1 MKAKEN
7 TMHNVITIDK
17 ETRKEIK
24 LVYIYD
30 AAKILDVSKQRISQL
45 VKDGILDIYN
55 VYGLPFFKITDI
67 ENYAKTRKV
76 GRPAKK

>member
-1 MKAKEN
+1 
-7 TMHNVITIDK
+7 MHNIITVDQ
-17 ETRKEIK
+17 ETRQEIK

-55 VYGLPFFKITDI
+55 VYGLPFFKLTDI

>member
-1 MKAKEN
+1 
-7 TMHNVITIDK
+7 MHNIITIDK
-17 ETRKEIK
+17 ETNEEIQ

-30 AAKILDVSKQRISQL
+30 ATSILDVSKQRVSQL
-45 VKDGILDIYN
+45 AKDGILEIYN
-55 VYGLPFFKITDI
+55 VYGLPFFKKSDI

>member
-1 MKAKEN
+1 MKN
-7 TMHNVITIDK
+7 IITVDAQTN
-17 ETRKEIK
+17 EEIQ

-30 AAKILDVSKQRISQL
+30 ATSILDVSKQRISQL
-45 VKDGILDIYN
+45 AKDGILEIYN
-55 VYGLPFFKITDI
+55 VYGLPFFKKSDI

>member
-1 MKAKEN
+1 
-7 TMHNVITIDK
+7 MHNIITVDK
-17 ETRKEIK
+17 ETRQEFK
-24 LVYIYD
+24 LVYIFD

-55 VYGLPFFKITDI
+55 VYGLPFFKLTDI

>member
-1 MKAKEN
+1 MKNIITVDSETKEE
-7 TMHNVITIDK
+7 MQ
-17 ETRKEIK
+17 

-30 AAKILDVSKQRISQL
+30 ATSILNVSKQRISQL
-45 VKDGILDIYN
+45 AKDGVLEIYN
-55 VYGLPFFKITDI
+55 VYGLPFFKKSDI

>member
-1 MKAKEN
+1 
-7 TMHNVITIDK
+7 MHNIITVDQ
-17 ETRKEIK
+17 ETRQEIK

-45 VKDGILDIYN
+45 VKDGILEIYN
-55 VYGLPFFKITDI
+55 VYGLPFFKLTDI

>member
-1 MKAKEN
+1 
-7 TMHNVITIDK
+7 MHNVITIDK

-55 VYGLPFFKITDI
+55 VYGLPFFKLTDI

>member
-1 MKAKEN
+1 MKNIITVDSETKEE
-7 TMHNVITIDK
+7 MQ
-17 ETRKEIK
+17 

-30 AAKILDVSKQRISQL
+30 ATSILDVSKQRISQL
-45 VKDGILDIYN
+45 AKDGVLEIYN
-55 VYGLPFFKITDI
+55 VYGLPFFKKSDI

>member
-1 MKAKEN
+1 
-7 TMHNVITIDK
+7 MHNIITVDK
-17 ETRKEIK
+17 ETRQEIK

-30 AAKILDVSKQRISQL
+30 AAKILNVSKQRISQL

-55 VYGLPFFKITDI
+55 VYGLPFFKLTDI

>member
-1 MKAKEN
+1 MKNIITVDSETKEE
-7 TMHNVITIDK
+7 MQ
-17 ETRKEIK
+17 

-30 AAKILDVSKQRISQL
+30 ATSILNVSKQRISQL
-45 VKDGILDIYN
+45 AKDGILEIYN
-55 VYGLPFFKITDI
+55 VYGLPFFKKSDI

>member
-1 MKAKEN
+1 
-7 TMHNVITIDK
+7 MHNVITIDK
-17 ETRKEIK
+17 ETRQEIK
-24 LVYIYD
+24 LIYIYD

-55 VYGLPFFKITDI
+55 VYGLPFFKLNDI

>member
-1 MKAKEN
+1 
-7 TMHNVITIDK
+7 MHNIITVDK
-17 ETRKEIK
+17 ETHEEIR

-45 VKDGILDIYN
+45 VKDGIIEIYN
-55 VYGLPFFKITDI
+55 VYGLPFFKLTDI

>member
-1 MKAKEN
+1 
-7 TMHNVITIDK
+7 MHNIIAVDK
-17 ETRKEIK
+17 ETRQEIK

>member
-1 MKAKEN
+1 MKN
-7 TMHNVITIDK
+7 IITLDAQTN
-17 ETRKEIK
+17 EEIQ

-30 AAKILDVSKQRISQL
+30 ATSILDVSKQRISQL
-45 VKDGILDIYN
+45 AKDGVLEIYN
-55 VYGLPFFKITDI
+55 VYGLPFFKKSDI

>member
-1 MKAKEN
+1 
-7 TMHNVITIDK
+7 MHNIITVDQ
-17 ETRKEIK
+17 ETRQEIK

-76 GRPAKK
+76 GRPVKKMIY

>member
-1 MKAKEN
+1 
-7 TMHNVITIDK
+7 MHNIITVDK
-17 ETRKEIK
+17 ETRQEIK

-45 VKDGILDIYN
+45 VKDGVLDIYN

>member
-1 MKAKEN
+1 
-7 TMHNVITIDK
+7 MHNIITVDK
-17 ETRKEIK
+17 ETRQEIK

-55 VYGLPFFKITDI
+55 VYGLPFFKLTDI

>member
-1 MKAKEN
+1 MKNIITLDAKTNE
-7 TMHNVITIDK
+7 
-17 ETRKEIK
+17 EIQ

-30 AAKILDVSKQRISQL
+30 ATSILDVSKQRISQL
-45 VKDGILDIYN
+45 AKDGNLEIYN
-55 VYGLPFFKITDI
+55 VYGLPFFKKSDI

>member
-1 MKAKEN
+1 
-7 TMHNVITIDK
+7 MHNIITVDK
-17 ETRKEIK
+17 ETRQEIK

-45 VKDGILDIYN
+45 VKDDILEIYN
-55 VYGLPFFKITDI
+55 VYGLPFFKLTDI

>member
-1 MKAKEN
+1 
-7 TMHNVITIDK
+7 MHNIITVDK
-17 ETRKEIK
+17 ETRQEIK

-45 VKDGILDIYN
+45 VKDGILEIYN

>member
-1 MKAKEN
+1 
-7 TMHNVITIDK
+7 MHNIITIDK
-17 ETRKEIK
+17 ETNKEIQ

-30 AAKILDVSKQRISQL
+30 ATSILGVSKQRISQL
-45 VKDGILDIYN
+45 AKDGILEIYN
-55 VYGLPFFKITDI
+55 VYGLPFFKKSDI

>member
-1 MKAKEN
+1 
-7 TMHNVITIDK
+7 MHNIITVDQ
-17 ETRKEIK
+17 ETRQEIK

-45 VKDGILDIYN
+45 VKDGILEIYN

>member
-1 MKAKEN
+1 
-7 TMHNVITIDK
+7 MHNIITVDQ
-17 ETRKEIK
+17 ETRQEIK

-30 AAKILDVSKQRISQL
+30 AVKILDVSRQRISQL

-55 VYGLPFFKITDI
+55 VYGLPFFKITDV

>member
-1 MKAKEN
+1 MKN
-7 TMHNVITIDK
+7 IITVDEK
-17 ETRKEIK
+17 THEEIK

-30 AAKILDVSKQRISQL
+30 AANILDVSKQRISQL
-45 VKDGILDIYN
+45 VKDGIIEIYN
-55 VYGLPFFKITDI
+55 VYGLPFFKKSDI

>member
-1 MKAKEN
+1 
-7 TMHNVITIDK
+7 MHNIITIDK
-17 ETRKEIK
+17 ETREEIR

-30 AAKILDVSKQRISQL
+30 AAEILNVSKQRISQL
-45 VKDGILDIYN
+45 AKDGVMEIYN
-55 VYGLPFFKITDI
+55 VYGLPFFKKSDI

>member
-1 MKAKEN
+1 
-7 TMHNVITIDK
+7 MHNIITIDR
-17 ETRKEIK
+17 ETQEEIK

-30 AAKILDVSKQRISQL
+30 AASILDVSKQRISQL
-45 VKDGILDIYN
+45 AKDGILEIYN
-55 VYGLPFFKITDI
+55 VYGLPFFEITDI

>member
-1 MKAKEN
+1 
-7 TMHNVITIDK
+7 MHNIITVDQ
-17 ETRKEIK
+17 ETRQEIK

-45 VKDGILDIYN
+45 VKDGILDIFN
-55 VYGLPFFKITDI
+55 VYGLPFFKLTDI

>member
-1 MKAKEN
+1 
-7 TMHNVITIDK
+7 MHNIITVDK
-17 ETRKEIK
+17 ETRQEIK

-30 AAKILDVSKQRISQL
+30 AAKILNVSKQRISQL
-45 VKDGILDIYN
+45 VKDGILEIYN
-55 VYGLPFFKITDI
+55 VYGLPFFKLTDI

>member
-1 MKAKEN
+1 
-7 TMHNVITIDK
+7 MHNIITVDK
-17 ETRKEIK
+17 ETRQEIK

>member
-1 MKAKEN
+1 
-7 TMHNVITIDK
+7 MHNIITVDK
-17 ETRKEIK
+17 ETRQEIK

-45 VKDGILDIYN
+45 VKDGVLEIYN
-55 VYGLPFFKITDI
+55 VYGLPFFKLTDI